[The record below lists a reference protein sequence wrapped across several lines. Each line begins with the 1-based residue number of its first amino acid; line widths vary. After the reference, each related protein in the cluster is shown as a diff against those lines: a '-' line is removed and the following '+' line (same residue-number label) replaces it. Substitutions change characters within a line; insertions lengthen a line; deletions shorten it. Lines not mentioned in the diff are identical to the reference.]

1 MFLNGLLNRILRG
14 VVVFAIALSLLWGTM
29 APPVVAQTADG
40 IPLPPL
46 PRRSATAADGTAL
59 PFPPVPSASTANE
72 TLQES
77 EMIRRQEPNYL
88 PADAP
93 NILIILLDDVGF
105 GQAKAFGGEI
115 EAPTIQRLW
124 DEGIAYNTFHT
135 TSICSPTRAALL
147 TGRNHQRVHSGT
159 IAERATDWD
168 GYLGII
174 PKTTATLPEVLRE
187 YGYKTAAFGKWHNTP
202 ANETT
207 AMGPFDRWPTGHGF
221 DYFYGFVAGETSQYE
236 PRLFENTNPIEPPHY
251 FDEAET
257 QPYHLSEDLSNQA
270 VTWLRQRQAYTPD
283 KPFFLYWAP
292 GAAHGPH
299 HIFGELADRYK
310 DENGESLFKDGWDE
324 LRRRTFERQKA
335 LDWLPLADDA
345 VDTPRPEGMDAWAD
359 LTGEDKADER
369 AFQIRLMELYAAFV
383 EDVDTQAGKIVDEL
397 EAEGIRD
404 NTLIFYIWGDNGA
417 SAEGQHGSISELLAQ
432 NQISNT
438 VDEQLQVLSDQFG
451 TTEDPAGL
459 SALGTAQTDNMYN
472 AAWAWAGDA
481 PFRYTKLIAS
491 HFGGT
496 RNPLVISWPDGIT
509 PDSTPRSQFH
519 HVNDIAPTIYD
530 ILGITP
536 PETVYGFIQEPLDG
550 TSMTYTFD
558 DPTAP
563 GQKQIQYFE
572 NNGSRGLYF
581 DGWYACTFGPLT
593 PWTTSSGPELE
604 DWDSRDD
611 VWELYDLTTDFMQQN
626 DLAAEQPEILE
637 MMKQLF
643 LQEAEDNLVFPIGGG
658 LWTRI
663 HPEDRIET
671 PYTSWTFDTSTTR
684 MPEFTAPGLGR
695 ESNTVTIDVTLNGDD
710 SGVLYALGGAS
721 GGLTFFMQDGKL
733 KYEYNM
739 MLLDRY
745 TAESDAIAPGT
756 HEIQVQTTIK
766 LSESADP
773 EDPESPDLEDLV
785 ADVAILVDGIEVDNT
800 TVKRIVPAAF
810 TASETF
816 DVGMD
821 LGSPV
826 SLDYADDVPFPF
838 TGTIDTVK
846 VDLADSGVARV
857 LPLPPALLD

>member
-1 MFLNGLLNRILRG
+1 MFFNGLLHRILRG
-14 VVVFAIALSLLWGTM
+14 VVAFAIATSLLWGTI
-29 APPVVAQTADG
+29 APPVLAQTADG
-40 IPLPPL
+40 T
-46 PRRSATAADGTAL
+46 SL

-72 TLQES
+72 TLEES
-77 EMIRRQEPNYL
+77 KPMIRREEPNYL
-88 PADAP
+88 PKDAP
-93 NILIILLDDVGF
+93 NILVILLDDVGF
-105 GQAKAFGGEI
+105 GQAKAFGGDI
-115 EAPTIQRLW
+115 NAPTIQRLW
-124 DEGIAYNTFHT
+124 DDGIAYNTFHT
-135 TSICSPTRAALL
+135 TAICSPTRAALL
-147 TGRNHQRVHSGT
+147 TGRNHHRVHSGT

-251 FDEAET
+251 FDKEET
-257 QPYHLSEDLSNQA
+257 QPYHLSEDLANQA
-270 VTWLRQRQAYTPD
+270 VSWLRQRQAYTPE

-299 HIFGELADRYK
+299 HIFSDLADKYK
-310 DENGESLFKDGWDE
+310 GKFDDGWKA
-324 LRRRTFERQKA
+324 LRKRTFERQKA
-335 LDWLPLADDA
+335 LDWLPLAADA
-345 VDTPRPEGMDAWAD
+345 VDSKLPKGMKRWARIPEDQK
-359 LTGEDKADER
+359 E
-369 AFQIRLMELYAAFV
+369 FQIRLMELYAAFV

-417 SAEGQHGSISELLAQ
+417 SAEGQNGSISELLAQ
-432 NQISNT
+432 NQIPNT
-438 VDEQLQVLSDQFG
+438 VEEQLDALKEQFG
-451 TTEDPAGL
+451 TDEDPDGL
-459 SALGTAQTDNMYN
+459 AALGTAKTDNMYN

-496 RNPLVISWPDGIT
+496 RNPLVVSWPAKIT
-509 PDSTPRSQFH
+509 ADSTARSQFH

-530 ILGITP
+530 ILDITP
-536 PETVYGFIQEPLDG
+536 PEEFYGFIQEPLDG
-550 TSMTYTFD
+550 TSMAYSFN

-572 NNGSRGLYF
+572 NNGSRGIYF

-593 PWTTSSGPELE
+593 PWKTGKSEDLE
-604 DWDSRDD
+604 AWDSRED
-611 VWELYDLTTDFMQQN
+611 VWELYDLTTDFTQQN

-643 LQEAEDNLVFPIGGG
+643 LQEAEDNKVFPIGGG

-663 HPEDRIET
+663 HPEDRVAT
-671 PYTSWTFDTSTTR
+671 PYTSWTFDTTTTR

-695 ESNTVTIDVTLNGDD
+695 QSNVVTIDVDLNGND

-721 GGLTFFMQDGKL
+721 GGLTLFMEDGKL

-745 TAESDAIAPGT
+745 KAESAVIPSGD
-756 HEIQVQTTIK
+756 HTI
-766 LSESADP
+766 
-773 EDPESPDLEDLV
+773 
-785 ADVAILVDGIEVDNT
+785 IEVKTLFTSLNPLAPANVVIKVGPNKDALEEVAST
-800 TVKRIVPAAF
+800 TVERTVPAAF
-810 TASETF
+810 TASESF
-816 DVGMD
+816 DVGTD

-826 SLDYADDVPFPF
+826 SLDYADDTPFPF
-838 TGTIDTVK
+838 TGTLNKLT
-846 VDLADSGVARV
+846 VDLLDELA
-857 LPLPPALLD
+857 PQPPDMTLRSQEFWETIIQQVEERYSSK